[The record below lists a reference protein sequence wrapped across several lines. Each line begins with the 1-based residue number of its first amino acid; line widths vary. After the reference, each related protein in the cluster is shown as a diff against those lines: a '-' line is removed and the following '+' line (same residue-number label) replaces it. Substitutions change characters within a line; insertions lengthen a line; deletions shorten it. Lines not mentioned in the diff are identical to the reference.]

1 MKNILLVLDSMGGRK
16 PGNGVALGICVF
28 KGLFK
33 LLCEIL
39 KGFKK
44 RVAEAKANFLKVN
57 A

>member
-1 MKNILLVLDSMGGRK
+1 MKNILLVLDYMGGRK